1 MVLVI
6 LSSTCSLWFGAE
18 DMIHTRYP
26 ADVLVSME
34 DPNHMVDM
42 DTFLTDEL
50 KSVPGGSYTSYEF
63 LTGYD
68 SAEET
73 EDHSSAIFMKDGT
86 AQVDSITRNVL
97 FFSAETYNRITGENV
112 TVEPGT
118 ALYMSVDGVPMPD
131 TMTFCGHD
139 VYAFTHA
146 EVL

>member
-34 DPNHMVDM
+34 DPNHMIDM

-68 SAEET
+68 STEET

-97 FFSAETYNRITGENV
+97 FFSARPITASQAK
-112 TVEPGT
+112 T
-118 ALYMSVDGVPMPD
+118 
-131 TMTFCGHD
+131 
-139 VYAFTHA
+139 
-146 EVL
+146 

>member
-1 MVLVI
+1 MLYRMKQNAVGLANICILSTMVLVI

-34 DPNHMVDM
+34 DPNHMIDM

-68 SAEET
+68 STEET
-73 EDHSSAIFMKDGT
+73 EDHP
-86 AQVDSITRNVL
+86 RNLHERRHRAGRLHHAVTCCL
-97 FFSAETYNRITGENV
+97 FRRD
-112 TVEPGT
+112 
-118 ALYMSVDGVPMPD
+118 L
-131 TMTFCGHD
+131 
-139 VYAFTHA
+139 
-146 EVL
+146 